1 MNTCHTETYNS
12 SRSEMM
18 ISTYKTVKFT
28 ICFGVAFLSLVSPIT
43 VSAQN
48 ITITD
53 YSQYPS
59 TGIDASRYDDK
70 LINNTLI
77 INLKENREI
86 RSFVSYGAKSDKN
99 DKNYDLHGN
108 KTFITNGKFSDV
120 SIYGSASIYRFV
132 DNNSVQIDDGT
143 FKGSRDG
150 INGGYSIEGTVY
162 KNNVLINNGD
172 FESIDI
178 SGGYSQYGSIS
189 KNKVTINNGI
199 FKGYSDIYGGNSK
212 DIGIVS
218 DNSVVINKVTEGY
231 FNGIYGGFSARGLVD
246 RNNVTINTDVFA
258 YDVIGGYGD
267 HDNLAAIYGNSVN
280 INNSNSI
287 IDKLAGG
294 YNYKG
299 NAFDNV
305 VNINNSILNYSSIYG
320 GMTRNGNTNRNT
332 IIINKSTIAGDIIG
346 GYAGGEHNSYD
357 NVIEI
362 IDSNVKGQVFG
373 GYSDYGAASNN
384 TIVLYGVKDKDY
396 DMSGANITGG
406 YSGIGINK
414 NNKLIIDSWQGNVNN
429 INKFDEIVFG
439 NLNFIDNGDVINI
452 TGGQKTDLSNTKI
465 TGKWISLGLENPENH
480 IGESIH
486 LIKNEAGMI
495 FNDNYDEKVQIDF
508 QEGLT
513 HDIYGDLY
521 NNKDN
526 NSVDF
531 TINGRKQSSQLK
543 LMTYNRNIGMALV
556 NQGSDLLNDIFIMKK
571 PDEGENVFAAMQ
583 GNFSRYEIGGGAGVN
598 GWSGLVGI
606 SDNQKFNN
614 GIFTYGIFYENG
626 MGNYSDYN
634 QFNNEYLR
642 FDGSAVYNGGGFLAR
657 YNFTNG
663 VYTQAAFRLGKLKNE
678 LQNGLYDNSG
688 KSYGYINESN
698 YYGADFS
705 VGKVF
710 ELNNK
715 LNFDIYSNF
724 SYTHF
729 DDSTFSI
736 TGDSFT
742 NDFYFGNVESKKL
755 KVGSRIIQ
763 NMDNKSK
770 FYYGAA
776 YEHEFDGRTNISTK
790 GEYVDDDGGL
800 RGSTVVGELGVSYSD
815 LQNSNFEVNAN
826 LRGYSGNRDGISVN
840 VEAMWSF

>member
-1 MNTCHTETYNS
+1 MS
-12 SRSEMM
+12 MD
-18 ISTYKTVKFT
+18 KTVNFT
-28 ICFGVAFLSLVSPIT
+28 IFFGIAFLSLVGSIT
-43 VSAQN
+43 VSAQD
-48 ITITD
+48 IIITD
-53 YSQYPS
+53 TSQYPS

-70 LINNTLI
+70 LIGNTLLI
-77 INLKENREI
+77 DIKENKEI
-86 RSFVSYGAKSDKN
+86 RRFVSYGAKSDKN

-108 KTFITNGKFSDV
+108 KTYIKNGKFSDV

-132 DNNSVQIDDGT
+132 DNNSIQIDDGV
-143 FKGSRDG
+143 FRRSYNG

-162 KNNVLINNGD
+162 KNRVLINNGD
-172 FESIDI
+172 FDSVDI

-189 KNKVTINNGI
+189 KNNVTINDGI

-218 DNSVVINKVTEGY
+218 DNSVVINKVTEGN
-231 FNGIYGGFSARGLVD
+231 FNGIYGGFSARGLVA

-280 INNSNSI
+280 INDSDSI
-287 IDKLAGG
+287 IYKLAGG

-305 VNINNSILNYSSIYG
+305 VDINNSVLNYSSIYG
-320 GMTRNGNTNRNT
+320 GMTRDGNTNRNT
-332 IIINKSTIAGDIIG
+332 IIINKSTISGDIIG

-373 GYSDYGAASNN
+373 GYSDYGTASNN
-384 TIVLYGVKDKDY
+384 TIVLYGIKGKDY

-406 YSGIGINK
+406 YSGIGVNE
-414 NNKLIIDSWQGNVNN
+414 NNKLVIDSWQGNVNN

-439 NLNFIDNGDVINI
+439 NLNFIADSNVINI
-452 TGGQKTDLSNTKI
+452 TGGLETNLSNTKI
-465 TGKWISLGLENPENH
+465 TGRWISFGLENPENH

-486 LIKNEAGMI
+486 LIKNENGII
-495 FNDNYDEKVQIDF
+495 FNEDYDEKVKIDF

-513 HDIYGDLY
+513 HDIYGELY

-526 NSVDF
+526 KSVDF
-531 TINGRKQSSQLK
+531 TINGRKQSGQLK

-583 GNFSRYEIGGGAGVN
+583 GNFSRYEIGGDANVN

-606 SDNQKFNN
+606 SDNKKFNN

-642 FDGSAVYNGGGFLAR
+642 FDGSAVYNGGGVLAR
-657 YNFTNG
+657 YNFTDG

-688 KSYGYINESN
+688 KSYGYINENN

-705 VGKVF
+705 IGKVF

-763 NMDNKSK
+763 NIDNKSK

-776 YEHEFDGRTNISTK
+776 YEYEFDGRTNISTK

-800 RGSTVVGELGVSYSD
+800 KGCTLVGELGVSYSD

-826 LRGYSGNRDGISVN
+826 LRGYAGNRDGISVN